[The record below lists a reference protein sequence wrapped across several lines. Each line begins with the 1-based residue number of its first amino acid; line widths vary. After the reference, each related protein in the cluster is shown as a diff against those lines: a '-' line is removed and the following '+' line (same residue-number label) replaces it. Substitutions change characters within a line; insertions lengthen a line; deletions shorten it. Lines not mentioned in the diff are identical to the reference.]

1 MWFPHFPVPKD
12 IFETMWNRFFIILLL
27 FSLTFFLVLP
37 ILCHRLK
44 YSIYYG
50 LLWPRNITEESLRM
64 IEENNQ
70 RLLVDRLEFTNIS
83 TQNKVLRKP
92 DNFTDIVI
100 TVITVSRQMGKYN
113 PYYLTQTVGKLLQLL
128 RKDATKLQFTYGLML
143 CNVDSMPNVYME
155 ARGIS
160 KFLHTTT
167 KYIERLRRIV
177 NRFEKEKRDYVYCLE
192 KSLQFQPK
200 YVLLM
205 EDDAYP
211 TDRMLPVLEYSVQNV
226 FEGRFSEF
234 FHERRKVAY
243 LKLYHPERLLG
254 FISSEIYRLFELVS
268 AIILLLLAFLT
279 AIRTRTYTSGTTWR
293 LIVISGIYILFLALA
308 IGRPN
313 LISLRR
319 AAPYFHSFVTAPSCC
334 TPANLYSYAGARMI
348 IDSLSRKVSYAGHA
362 KDALLD
368 EFLQET
374 GCNAIYVEP
383 NIFKHIG
390 QYSSLRQGKVLDP
403 YVV

>member
-1 MWFPHFPVPKD
+1 
-12 IFETMWNRFFIILLL
+12 MWNRFFIILLL
-27 FSLTFFLVLP
+27 FSLTFLLVLP

-50 LLWPRNITEESLRM
+50 VLWPRNITEENLRM

-70 RLLVDRLEFTNIS
+70 RLLIDRLEFINIS
-83 TQNKVLRKP
+83 TKNEVLRKP

-100 TVITVSRQMGKYN
+100 TIITVSRRMGEYN

-128 RKDATKLQFTYGLML
+128 RKDATNLQFTYGLML
-143 CNVDSMPNVYME
+143 CNVDSLPNVYVE
-155 ARGIS
+155 AREIS
-160 KFLHTTT
+160 KFIHTTT
-167 KYIERLRRIV
+167 KYTERLRQVV

-211 TDRMLPVLEYSVQNV
+211 TDRMLPVLEYSIQNV
-226 FEGRFSEF
+226 FEGKFSEF

-254 FISSEIYRLFELVS
+254 FISSEIHRLFELAS
-268 AIILLLLAFLT
+268 AIALLLAFLS
-279 AIRTRTYTSGTTWR
+279 AFRTRTYTNGTTWR
-293 LIVISGIYILFLALA
+293 LVIIGGIYMLFLALA

-313 LISLRR
+313 LIHIRT

-334 TPANLYSYAGARMI
+334 TPANLYSYAGARVV
-348 IDSLSRKVSYAGHA
+348 IDSMSRKVSYAGHA

-374 GCNAIYVEP
+374 GYSAIYVEP